1 MKSLS
6 SLLGELIVI
15 IIFSN
20 LILAGIYF
28 AAVILQAI
36 VEIVR

>member
-20 LILAGIYF
+20 FILAGIYI
-28 AAVILQAI
+28 AALILQAI

>member
-15 IIFSN
+15 ILFANIA
-20 LILAGIYF
+20 LGGIYI
-28 AAVILQAI
+28 AALILQAI
-36 VEIVR
+36 VEIMR